1 MKPRIGFVVS
11 YAPLEVGWEKVPMLL
26 AQAQSLLSALPVEI
40 VAADTPVYDT
50 KSGAAAADK
59 FYHAQVDV
67 VCWIAATWSFDH
79 VPVDMLHTVNVP
91 LIAWALPGVETGSL
105 CGCQQLI
112 AVLTE
117 LSHPRH
123 FVFGELTDD
132 SVQAS
137 MLSFARAAAA
147 LGRLRKT
154 RLGMLGHRTIGMMEV
169 AFHEYDLLKAFGPV
183 VVYLGVDKLLR
194 MRDAIEDKAASPIW
208 NTFKGRAGKCNVNDS
223 DGIRSIKTYLALK
236 QFVDENN
243 LSGIAAGCYP
253 ELMGE
258 VCLACGLL
266 AEDDIVT
273 SCEGDMNSLVLTH
286 LMHHIGGDALHNTDL
301 LDLDASSGTGI
312 FSHCGNSALCLAG
325 ARQDI
330 TLDSV
335 RLMGQGAVSLYPAKP
350 GQVTF
355 ANLCGNKGTYRL
367 TYGVG
372 EAVQTGMV
380 FPGIPVKIKL
390 PVAVSSFLEKTAQ
403 FGTGHHWMIAYGDMS
418 KSLKHI
424 CEIKKISSLE
434 FV

>member
-1 MKPRIGFVVS
+1 MKPKIGLVVS
-11 YAPLEVGWEKVPMLL
+11 YAPLEVGWEKSTAIL
-26 AQAQSLLSALPVEI
+26 AQAKLLLSSLPVEI
-40 VAADTPVYDT
+40 VAVDTPVYDL

-105 CGCQQLI
+105 CGSQQLVS
-112 AVLTE
+112 VLTE

-123 FVFGELTDD
+123 FVFGELSDERAQ
-132 SVQAS
+132 SN
-137 MLSFARAAAA
+137 MLSFAFAAAA
-147 LGRLRKT
+147 LGRLQKT
-154 RLGMLGHRTIGMMEV
+154 RFGMLGHRTIGMMEV
-169 AFHEYDLLKAFGPV
+169 AFHEYDLLNTFGSL
-183 VVYLGVDKLLR
+183 VVYLGVDNLLK
-194 MRDAIEDKAASPIW
+194 MRDAIEYKAASPVW
-208 NTFKGRAGKCNVNDS
+208 NTFKARVGKCNVSDT

-236 QFVDENN
+236 QFADENN

-266 AEDDIVT
+266 AEEGIVT
-273 SCEGDMNSLVLTH
+273 SCEGDMNSLVLTY
-286 LMHHIGGDALHNTDL
+286 LMHNIGGDPLHNTDL
-301 LDLDASSGTGI
+301 LDLDASAGTGI
-312 FSHCGNSALCLAG
+312 FSHCGNSAVCLAG
-325 ARQDI
+325 SPQDI

-335 RLMGQGAVSLYPAKP
+335 RLMGQGAVSLYPATP
-350 GQVTF
+350 GRVTF
-355 ANLCGNKGTYRL
+355 ANLCGNKGTYRV

-390 PVAVSSFLEKTAQ
+390 PVTVESFLEKTAK

-418 KSLKHI
+418 ESLKYI
-424 CEIKKISSLE
+424 CEIKNIPSLE
-434 FV
+434 FI